1 MVKLKELLKEDLITE
16 RKLESYDTS
25 EMNEL
30 LKRLNKL
37 TADINKLWPQLQKTK
52 AKTKWA
58 KAQNIGYALQ
68 GLGRNM
74 MHKLDRVRNIMD
86 APEYDDDE

>member
-1 MVKLKELLKEDLITE
+1 MKEELLNE
-16 RKLESYDTS
+16 RKLRDYDIS

-30 LKRLNKL
+30 LKRLNKY
-37 TADINKLWPQLQKTK
+37 TADINKLWPQLQKSK
-52 AKTKWA
+52 AKTKWK
-58 KAQNIGYALQ
+58 KAQDIGYGLK

-74 MHKLDRVRNIMD
+74 MYKLDRVRNILD

>member
-1 MVKLKELLKEDLITE
+1 MVKLKDLVTE

-25 EMNEL
+25 EMNDL

-52 AKTKWA
+52 AKTKWQ
-58 KAQNIGYALQ
+58 KAQDIGYALQ

-74 MHKLDRVRNIMD
+74 MYKLDRVRNIMD

>member
-1 MVKLKELLKEDLITE
+1 MSKNIKLKDLLTE

-52 AKTKWA
+52 AKTTPGK
-58 KAQNIGYALQ
+58 IDFIY
-68 GLGRNM
+68 
-74 MHKLDRVRNIMD
+74 
-86 APEYDDDE
+86 

>member
-1 MVKLKELLKEDLITE
+1 MIKLKELLNE
-16 RKLESYDTS
+16 RKLQSFDTS
-25 EMNEL
+25 EMNDL

-52 AKTKWA
+52 AKTKWQKA
-58 KAQNIGYALQ
+58 KDAAYGLS
-68 GLGRNM
+68 GLGKNLYRY
-74 MHKLDRVRNIMD
+74 LDEVRNIMD

>member
-1 MVKLKELLKEDLITE
+1 MVKLKELLNE
-16 RKLESYDTS
+16 RRLRDYDTS
-25 EMNEL
+25 EMNNL

-52 AKTKWA
+52 AKTKWQ
-58 KAQNIGYALQ
+58 KGKDIGYALQ

>member
-16 RKLESYDTS
+16 RKLQSFDTS
-25 EMNEL
+25 EMNNL

-52 AKTKWA
+52 AKTKWQ
-58 KAQNIGYALQ
+58 KAQDIGYALQ

-74 MHKLDRVRNIMD
+74 MYKLDRVRNIMD

>member
-1 MVKLKELLKEDLITE
+1 MVKLKELLNE
-16 RKLESYDTS
+16 RKLESWDTS
-25 EMNEL
+25 QMEDL
-30 LKRLNKL
+30 LKRLNKY

-52 AKTKWA
+52 AKTKWE
-58 KAQNIGYALQ
+58 KAQKIGYGLK

-74 MHKLDRVRNIMD
+74 MYQLDSVRNVMD